1 MTEIESYSD
10 RLKPPTSSGPSRLDP
25 QILHLDESLFP
36 PVLWKEY
43 FEGQAG
49 TGTKKEKSRKRRKL
63 EEGDNEEEELV
74 RLLFCLKLYYQEQ
87 TNDSHLKNLL
97 MPISILMMMKDQRII
112 RITMLII
119 SIMVKEMM
127 IRVERKVSSFVN
139 RMWVKLIW

>member
-10 RLKPPTSSGPSRLDP
+10 RLKPPTTSGPSRLDP

-49 TGTKKEKSRKRRKL
+49 NTKKEKSRKRRKL

-74 RLLFCLKLYYQEQ
+74 RLYLFGYGIVGG
-87 TNDSHLKNLL
+87 D
-97 MPISILMMMKDQRII
+97 
-112 RITMLII
+112 
-119 SIMVKEMM
+119 
-127 IRVERKVSSFVN
+127 
-139 RMWVKLIW
+139 

>member
-1 MTEIESYSD
+1 MERQWLMAEIESYSD
-10 RLKPPTSSGPSRLDP
+10 RLKPSTTSGPSRLDP

-74 RLLFCLKLYYQEQ
+74 R
-87 TNDSHLKNLL
+87 
-97 MPISILMMMKDQRII
+97 PISSYMSGED
-112 RITMLII
+112 
-119 SIMVKEMM
+119 
-127 IRVERKVSSFVN
+127 
-139 RMWVKLIW
+139 

>member
-1 MTEIESYSD
+1 MVEIESYSD

>member
-10 RLKPPTSSGPSRLDP
+10 RLKPPTTSGPSRLDP

-49 TGTKKEKSRKRRKL
+49 NTKKEKSRKRRKL

-74 RLLFCLKLYYQEQ
+74 RRIPIPSETCHLEE
-87 TNDSHLKNLL
+87 TNDSHLKNL
-97 MPISILMMMKDQRII
+97 
-112 RITMLII
+112 
-119 SIMVKEMM
+119 
-127 IRVERKVSSFVN
+127 
-139 RMWVKLIW
+139 